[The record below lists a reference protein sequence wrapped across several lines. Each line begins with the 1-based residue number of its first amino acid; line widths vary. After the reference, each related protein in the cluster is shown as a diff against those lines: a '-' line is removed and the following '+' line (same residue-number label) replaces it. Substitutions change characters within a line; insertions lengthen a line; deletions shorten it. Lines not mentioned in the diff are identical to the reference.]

1 MSVTRNINS
10 QNCGIMK
17 EKWLKAC
24 LGISAVNVKK
34 NMEFKMSKIKCN
46 LSKEKTSILKRYAEE
61 GYLLCPEL
69 ELFPANLIKSLSHY
83 PPQLQVADNIIIY
96 IAPYYSIFNNQA
108 EHSLGFVNEL
118 SGAISFK
125 KYAYKLYSERILEA
139 YDKTPDDTLGDF
151 APHLYSNDRRTTA
164 RPVINNLFNDD
175 DFIDEFLES
184 PKSKLSLCIKI
195 NDDGLNNGVD
205 CFDLEHSLLRTT
217 RSKK

>member
-1 MSVTRNINS
+1 
-10 QNCGIMK
+10 
-17 EKWLKAC
+17 
-24 LGISAVNVKK
+24 
-34 NMEFKMSKIKCN
+34 MSKIKCN
-46 LSKEKTSILKRYAEE
+46 LSKEKTSMLKRYAEE

-96 IAPYYSIFNNQA
+96 IAPYNSAFNNQA

-125 KYAYKLYSERILEA
+125 KYAYKLYSERTLEE
-139 YDKTPDDTLGDF
+139 YGTTPNDTLGDF
-151 APHLYSNDRRTTA
+151 APNLFSYHNSITK
-164 RPVINNLFNDD
+164 RPVINNLFNNN

-195 NDDGLNNGVD
+195 NDDGLNNGVNY
-205 CFDLEHSLLRTT
+205 FDLEHSLLRTT